1 MRWVVVAVIG
11 AAIVASGA
19 CGGGQPAPQQPANT
33 GTGEPAF
40 HDTRTT
46 IEKRR
51 DTACEQLGQRNT
63 ACAVAD
69 ARVNLAKGLDPN
81 GHAYT
86 KAMFDRD
93 TAADVQA
100 KNTEVFVD
108 KCKKQHLN
116 SYQVRVYEVCMR
128 EETDCD
134 PMLACLQH
142 VHDPAPGAP

>member
-1 MRWVVVAVIG
+1 MRRIALALALAWV
-11 AAIVASGA
+11 A
-19 CGGGQPAPQQPANT
+19 CGGGQPPPPQPA
-33 GTGEPAF
+33 GGSDPAF
-40 HDTRTT
+40 HDTRTA

-69 ARVNLAKGLDPN
+69 ARQNLAKGVDPN
-81 GHAYT
+81 GHAYS
-86 KAMFDRD
+86 KDMFDRD
-93 TAADVQA
+93 TAAAVQA

-128 EETDCD
+128 EETECD